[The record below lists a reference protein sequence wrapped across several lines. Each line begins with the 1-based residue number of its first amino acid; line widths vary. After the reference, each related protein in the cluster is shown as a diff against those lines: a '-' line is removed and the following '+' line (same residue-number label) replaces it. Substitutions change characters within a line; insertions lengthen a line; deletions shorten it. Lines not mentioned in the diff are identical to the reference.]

1 MPNFD
6 MPAEDRKPRNV
17 FPLPVCHSFRRQART
32 GLSRSCARRLLRANA
47 KEWEFNNTVCCLNAL
62 YSGGDILSDR
72 QDYAF
77 DLNGSSLAQKRAL
90 EFVSQSVHEMGS
102 PPDDLSGPGALELLR
117 ATGVYGADQ
126 IPSTLGSYNP
136 EMLSLPEVGN
146 QPVAL
151 EDLWGKNGQQ
161 FVGTFIHNVTLPEN
175 EAKSRIKAT
184 GLRQCYSDPLLRD
197 RKTFANLVSRLH
209 ACGLVTYSRQ
219 PSKCFAELFFVK
231 KKSGQLR
238 MVVDCRHS
246 NQWFR
251 EPIGVSLATGDAL
264 SRIEVQPHERLHF
277 ASADLKD
284 AFYHLG
290 LPEPLRPLFGLRAV
304 KACDVGV
311 TEIGGKGV
319 QWHETLYPQL
329 CVVPMG
335 FSWALYLCQTVH
347 ERIVGQVG
355 AEDTSRL
362 SDKKP
367 APSSQCMH
375 TEYVDNFH
383 VIGTDPEQVSQL
395 SLKGIHA
402 LRSSGLVVHEEEQST
417 DSAHILGWEFGENGS
432 LRPSKRRLW
441 KVRLGILQVLKTG
454 QISGQQLERVVGHMS
469 FISMVRREGLSI
481 LGDVYSF
488 IKKHYFTPA
497 RLWKSVRREL
507 SIWYGIS
514 PLLWKELN
522 SQWSETIYAT
532 DASDWGSGA
541 TIATMPHNEVQ
552 ELGRY
557 AERWRFKDE
566 RWRFPRK
573 SATGIFSGEE
583 SDEVVSHS
591 WRGDSSLDCGNLP
604 DSSSVVFKPLP
615 FSAVDRPWKVVG
627 RWKWKR
633 QESIPILEARATLF
647 AVKHMARSS
656 SSFGKKHLIFSDS
669 MTAVASISRGR
680 AHARGLRRVVQQIS
694 ALCLCSRISI
704 HTRWC
709 ASEWN
714 PADGPSRGKYT
725 ASEPFFEFH
734 SDGVAQNI
742 VRGGEGYDR
751 AHLETIQEEEEC
763 SDRTVFF
770 SADKVRH
777 PPAGSAHEKTK
788 SGSKQSSDGPNN
800 IAAGCSQD
808 SHQAEVSQ
816 TLGRVL
822 PVVQLEQVQDKHE
835 RGNGPCLDHVS
846 GRGISRWGG
855 PQSWSLHCG
864 RSDFCET
871 RTEKPFNA
879 KVATDK
885 TKSSGVAQFDA
896 SPVPS
901 SNSLGGDVF
910 GCSFGF
916 QDEVETTG
924 GRSPDGLL
932 HVFEAIRT
940 LPNQGERCCASQCK
954 VETQAPELGSDLAQL
969 RRRSSIQDSRV
980 RREGGVGLGASAVSG
995 GDGENYHSGKQAD
1008 WRPSSLQSGSS
1019 SDQNLPSD
1027 CPGKAQH
1034 HGDWSPSSIPSKTW
1048 RCKHGLLGEA
1058 QIHSRNSEKRR
1069 WRATAS
1075 VRRYEKGGRLS
1086 QLLNSL
1092 PSHTQELATWASEN
1106 IEQAFYN
1113 PRLLTNIP

>member
-1 MPNFD
+1 M
-6 MPAEDRKPRNV
+6 
-17 FPLPVCHSFRRQART
+17 
-32 GLSRSCARRLLRANA
+32 
-47 KEWEFNNTVCCLNAL
+47 
-62 YSGGDILSDR
+62 
-72 QDYAF
+72 
-77 DLNGSSLAQKRAL
+77 NGSSLAQRRAL
-90 EFVSQSVHEMGS
+90 EFVSQSVREMGS

-136 EMLSLPEVGN
+136 EMLSLPEAGN

-151 EDLWGKNGQQ
+151 ETLWGKNGQQ
-161 FVGTFIHNVTLPEN
+161 FVGTFIRNVTLPEN

-197 RKTFANLVSRLH
+197 RKTFAKLVSRLH

-304 KACDVGV
+304 KACDFGV
-311 TEIGGKGV
+311 TEVGGKGV

-335 FSWALYLCQTVH
+335 FSWALYLCQTMH

-383 VIGTDPEQVSQL
+383 VIGTGPEQVSQL
-395 SLKGIHA
+395 SLKGIQA

-417 DSAHILGWEFGENGS
+417 DSAQILGWEFGCNGS
-432 LRPSKRRLW
+432 LRPTKRRLW

-454 QISGQQLERVVGHMS
+454 HISGQQLERVVGHMS

-514 PLLWKELN
+514 PLFWKELN

-541 TIATMPHNEVQ
+541 TTATMPHNEVQ

-573 SATGIFSGEE
+573 SAIGIFSGEE
-583 SDEVVSHS
+583 NDEVVSHS
-591 WRGDSSLDCGNLP
+591 WRGDSSHDWGDLP

-704 HTRWC
+704 RTRWC

-725 ASEPFFEFH
+725 ATEPVFDFH
-734 SDGVAQNI
+734 EDGAAQSI
-742 VRGGEGYDR
+742 ASGVERHRGS
-751 AHLETIQEEEEC
+751 HLETIQEEGE
-763 SDRTVFF
+763 SSNRANTF
-770 SADKVRH
+770 SADKALFDGCPRDRVQSRFQTHLGH
-777 PPAGSAHEKTK
+777 PQVLSANEKIK
-788 SGSKQSSDGPNN
+788 GESKQSSDGTNN
-800 IAAGCSQD
+800 IAAGSSQACD
-808 SHQAEVSQ
+808 QAEVSQ

-822 PVVQLEQVQDKHE
+822 FVEQFEQMEDKHK
-835 RGNGPCLDHVS
+835 RGGGSCFDHVPGRGLS
-846 GRGISRWGG
+846 RWRGISVWA
-855 PQSWSLHCG
+855 
-864 RSDFCET
+864 D
-871 RTEKPFNA
+871 
-879 KVATDK
+879 
-885 TKSSGVAQFDA
+885 
-896 SPVPS
+896 
-901 SNSLGGDVF
+901 
-910 GCSFGF
+910 
-916 QDEVETTG
+916 
-924 GRSPDGLL
+924 
-932 HVFEAIRT
+932 T
-940 LPNQGERCCASQCK
+940 LWQQ
-954 VETQAPELGSDLAQL
+954 
-969 RRRSSIQDSRV
+969 
-980 RREGGVGLGASAVSG
+980 
-995 GDGENYHSGKQAD
+995 
-1008 WRPSSLQSGSS
+1008 
-1019 SDQNLPSD
+1019 
-1027 CPGKAQH
+1027 
-1034 HGDWSPSSIPSKTW
+1034 
-1048 RCKHGLLGEA
+1048 
-1058 QIHSRNSEKRR
+1058 
-1069 WRATAS
+1069 
-1075 VRRYEKGGRLS
+1075 
-1086 QLLNSL
+1086 
-1092 PSHTQELATWASEN
+1092 
-1106 IEQAFYN
+1106 
-1113 PRLLTNIP
+1113 